1 MQTARSSTGRPTG
14 THRPRAAL
22 AMAPEAAD
30 GVLDAGALRALAE
43 LTDLTPPPA
52 LTDFATE
59 RARRVLGDTE
69 LLITGWGCPPVDD
82 RVLAAAP
89 RLRAI
94 VHTAGSVRGHV
105 GAACW
110 RRGIQVSTAARANA
124 LPVAEYT
131 LAMILLAN
139 KRVLESARDFH
150 AARAR
155 EHWQYAGPG
164 QGNYQRTVGILSA
177 SLTGRRVIEL
187 LRPHDLEVLLYD
199 PYVSAEQAAALGAR
213 ATGLAELFAASDV
226 VSVHTPLLPETRGL
240 VSRELIATLRPDA
253 TLINT
258 ARGAVVD
265 QPALTEALLAGRV
278 RAVLDVTDPDQLPPD
293 HPLWTC
299 ENVLLTPH
307 IAGSQGTELRRLATL
322 AIDEVRRWT
331 HGKPFAHPVP
341 PDQAPYLA

>member
-1 MQTARSSTGRPTG
+1 MQTAHASTGRPADTV
-14 THRPRAAL
+14 RPRAAL

-30 GVLDAGALRALAE
+30 GVLDAAALAALAE
-43 LTDLTPPPA
+43 LTDLVPPPA
-52 LTDFATE
+52 LADFTTE
-59 RARRVLGDTE
+59 RARRVLADTE
-69 LLITGWGCPPVDD
+69 LLITGWGCPPIDE

-94 VHTAGSVRGHV
+94 AHTAGSVRGHV

-110 RRGIQVSTAARANA
+110 RRGIEVSSAARANA

-139 KRVLESARDFH
+139 KGVLESARAYR

-155 EHWQYAGPG
+155 EHWQYAGPE

-187 LRPHDLEVLLYD
+187 LRPHDLHVLLYD

-213 ATGLAELFAASDV
+213 AVDLPELFAASDV

-240 VSRELIATLRPDA
+240 VSRELLAALRPDA

-265 QPALTEALLAGRV
+265 QQALTEALLAGRV
-278 RAVLDVTDPDQLPPD
+278 RAVLDVTEPDQLPPD

-299 ENVLLTPH
+299 ENALLTPH
-307 IAGSQGTELRRLATL
+307 IAGSQGTELRRLA
-322 AIDEVRRWT
+322 AVAVDEVRRWAR
-331 HGKPFAHPVP
+331 GEGFAHAVP
-341 PDQAPYLA
+341 PERAAYLA